1 MFVELMR
8 VISVSQ
14 EFDTGAEEF
23 NTKVLYN
30 MSYSE
35 RNQDQFVNSSLI
47 VSYITTIYS
56 CMNSP
61 IVMVLLHQLRKIT
74 HIIVMRDTHM
84 RYVGHIIDVAL
95 ANAHTSNHAV
105 HTSH

>member
-23 NTKVLYN
+23 NTKVLY

>member
-1 MFVELMR
+1 MFVDELMMR

-35 RNQDQFVNSSLI
+35 RNQDQFVNSSVI
-47 VSYITTIYS
+47 VSYITTI
-56 CMNSP
+56 
-61 IVMVLLHQLRKIT
+61 
-74 HIIVMRDTHM
+74 
-84 RYVGHIIDVAL
+84 
-95 ANAHTSNHAV
+95 HA
-105 HTSH
+105 